1 MIVLPIDTC
10 EMFWRA
16 FAGEVLPAELE
27 QWIYAHDAELEAL
40 LPNDVYLDLIALDF
54 ADKWALHEIEK
65 LVGAYVQRDSQA
77 YRRYEDGAPVREVRQ
92 YLRRLAA
99 QPDDTLAF
107 ENLLDYTQHFP
118 FLYDLTN
125 ELQDWFADG
134 YRTPLPPQKQAQIRA
149 LAQGLLDDI
158 AAGRIVFAF
167 TPATRCPLTATN
179 GQLVSASTAAAN
191 PAPAAAPSAKAAT
204 PCGTPICNTAPPSR
218 YS

>member
-1 MIVLPIDTC
+1 MFYQSTPAKCSGARLPAKC
-10 EMFWRA
+10 C
-16 FAGEVLPAELE
+16 PAELE
-27 QWIYAHDAELEAL
+27 QWVYAHDAELEAL

-77 YRRYEDGAPVREVRQ
+77 YQRFEDGKPARETLR

-134 YRTPLPPQKQAQIRA
+134 YRTPLLPQKQAQIRA

-167 TPATRCPLTATN
+167 TTQGVLFCLDKRQPENRILQQNPNQPSQSRVARF
-179 GQLVSASTAAAN
+179 QAAA
-191 PAPAAAPSAKAAT
+191 AHQ
-204 PCGTPICNTAPPSR
+204 
-218 YS
+218 

>member
-10 EMFWRA
+10 ETFWRA
-16 FAGEVLPAELE
+16 FAGEITPAELE

-40 LPNDVYLDLIALDF
+40 LPDDVYLDLIALDF

-77 YRRYEDGAPVREVRQ
+77 YQRFEDGKPARETLR

-99 QPDDTLAF
+99 PPD
-107 ENLLDYTQHFP
+107 
-118 FLYDLTN
+118 

-167 TPATRCPLTATN
+167 TSQGVLFCLDKRQPEN
-179 GQLVSASTAAAN
+179 GQNGFSGCL
-191 PAPAAAPSAKAAT
+191 K
-204 PCGTPICNTAPPSR
+204 R
-218 YS
+218 LFRRLKR

>member
-40 LPNDVYLDLIALDF
+40 LPDDVYLDLIALDF

-77 YRRYEDGAPVREVRQ
+77 YQRFEDGKPARETLR

-158 AAGRIVFAF
+158 AAERIVFAF
-167 TPATRCPLTATN
+167 TTQGVLFCVDERQPEN
-179 GQLVSASTAAAN
+179 G
-191 PAPAAAPSAKAAT
+191 
-204 PCGTPICNTAPPSR
+204 
-218 YS
+218 

>member
-16 FAGEVLPAELE
+16 FAGEAPPAELE

-134 YRTPLPPQKQAQIRA
+134 YRTPLPPQKQARIRA

-167 TPATRCPLTATN
+167 TTQGVLFCLDKRQPEN
-179 GQLVSASTAAAN
+179 GQNGFSGCL
-191 PAPAAAPSAKAAT
+191 K
-204 PCGTPICNTAPPSR
+204 R
-218 YS
+218 LFRRLKR

>member
-10 EMFWRA
+10 EIFWRA
-16 FAGEVLPAELE
+16 FAGEVPPAELE

-40 LPNDVYLDLIALDF
+40 LPDDVYLDLIALDF

-77 YRRYEDGAPVREVRQ
+77 YQRFEDGKPARETLR

-99 QPDDTLAF
+99 QPNDTLAF
-107 ENLLDYTQHFP
+107 ERLLDGAQHFP

-134 YRTPLPPQKQAQIRA
+134 YRTPLPPQ
-149 LAQGLLDDI
+149 GLLDDI

-167 TPATRCPLTATN
+167 TTQGVLFCLDKRQPEN
-179 GQLVSASTAAAN
+179 GQNGFSGCL
-191 PAPAAAPSAKAAT
+191 KRLFRRLK
-204 PCGTPICNTAPPSR
+204 C
-218 YS
+218 

>member
-77 YRRYEDGAPVREVRQ
+77 YQRYEDGAPVREVRQ

-167 TPATRCPLTATN
+167 TTQGVLFCLDNRPPEKDRQPENGKNTFSGCLKRLFKRC
-179 GQLVSASTAAAN
+179 
-191 PAPAAAPSAKAAT
+191 
-204 PCGTPICNTAPPSR
+204 
-218 YS
+218 